1 MKIAC
6 HVASFLGNQLQLKS
20 SKISKIVFL
29 KDFKLKTVIN
39 IKWKLP
45 SLISVQGQGIFY
57 LNKGE
62 NPTI

>member
-6 HVASFLGNQLQLKS
+6 HDASFLGNQLPLKS

-29 KDFKLKTVIN
+29 KDFKLKTVR
-39 IKWKLP
+39 KLP